1 MINSNVYIYAL
12 AAGLLMY
19 IILEIDKRYFNKNE
33 ESNKYFSIRIS
44 LLVAL
49 IVWGISA
56 YQLNTIIDN
65 VKSIKAIESQKIM
78 TDPFL

>member
-1 MINSNVYIYAL
+1 MLNNVYIYAL
-12 AAGLLMY
+12 AAGLLMFV
-19 IILEIDKRYFNKNE
+19 ILEIDKRYFNKNE

-44 LLVAL
+44 LLVSM

-56 YQLNTIIDN
+56 YQFNTIIDS
-65 VKSIKAIESQKIM
+65 VKSLKPMDSQKIM